1 MPSAFEV
8 TKPADDTVAFSVS
21 DDTHVTVG
29 LTIVLSFASFT
40 VGVSVAV
47 SPNEA
52 KLRLVGDSVTE
63 SGTRST
69 VTDAVALADSDVA
82 VFVAVPFAT
91 AVTNPAVETV
101 ALVVSDDAHVTVAPA
116 IVLSFASFTVAV
128 IVAVSASDARLR
140 LSGDSVTEEAT

>member
-1 MPSAFEV
+1 MEPDVAVIVVVPLPFEV

-40 VGVSVAV
+40 VGVMVAV

-63 SGTRST
+63 SGT
-69 VTDAVALADSDVA
+69 
-82 VFVAVPFAT
+82 
-91 AVTNPAVETV
+91 
-101 ALVVSDDAHVTVAPA
+101 
-116 IVLSFASFTVAV
+116 
-128 IVAVSASDARLR
+128 
-140 LSGDSVTEEAT
+140 